1 MKQVVLIASLLLLF
15 SSCASGMTTQE
26 KEAIQNELQVGRSLA
41 ARLAKKYGIVRDEK
55 VTKYLLFVGRSI
67 ATRSSRSELNLQVG
81 ILATDEVNAFAC
93 PGGYVLVTRGLLL
106 QLQDESELAFVLAH
120 EISHIAYQHSG
131 EFQRGT
137 GFVNFVSALFSGG
150 GNVVN
155 SVVRQSTGELEA
167 QLLEKGRQRVFELD
181 ADKAGMLLTSSL
193 GYNPLS
199 GTAYLRRMAAL
210 TGNDTFIKTHPAIS
224 DRITSMEQFAVQQGL
239 QTSQGNLNQ
248 QRYTDYKSLL
258 RTKTN

>member
-1 MKQVVLIASLLLLF
+1 MFLLA
-15 SSCASGMTTQE
+15 CASCKSTGMTTQE

-41 ARLAKKYGIVRDEK
+41 ARLAKKYGIVRDEQ
-55 VTKYLLFVGRSI
+55 VTKYLLFMGRSI
-67 ATRSSRSELNLQVG
+67 ATQSSRSELNLQVG

-93 PGGYVLVTRGLLL
+93 PGGYILVTRGLLL

-120 EISHIAYQHSG
+120 EISHVAYQHSG

-137 GFVNFVSALFSGG
+137 GFVSFVSALFSGG
-150 GNVVN
+150 GSVVN

-167 QLLEKGRQRVFELD
+167 QLLEKGRQRNFELD
-181 ADKAGMLLTSSL
+181 ADRAGMLLSSAL

-199 GTAYLRRMAAL
+199 GTAYLRRLGAM

-224 DRITSMEQFAVQQGL
+224 DRIVSMETFAVEQGFNTA
-239 QTSQGNLNQ
+239 QSNLNQ
-248 QRYTDYKSLL
+248 QRYTEYKNLL